1 MFWGWFVG
9 YSVSMIS
16 HKNTF
21 LSDFVSFQTILLLLY
36 PQFENQLSFSH
47 FKNNLECLVLG
58 FYFAFNLFIYPW
70 WISVINCND
79 LTSYKVWKNIEKSVI
94 QYIYLFFNI
103 CFRKFIYSNQ
113 LCLKPFELS
122 LHWHFWNPR
131 QVFGKVEDILFAG

>member
-9 YSVSMIS
+9 YSVSLIS

-47 FKNNLECLVLG
+47 FKNNFGMSCSWIL
-58 FYFAFNLFIYPW
+58 FAFNLYIYPW

-94 QYIYLFFNI
+94 QYFYLFFNI
-103 CFRKFIYSNQ
+103 WFRKLIYSNQ

-122 LHWHFWNPR
+122 LHWYYCNPR